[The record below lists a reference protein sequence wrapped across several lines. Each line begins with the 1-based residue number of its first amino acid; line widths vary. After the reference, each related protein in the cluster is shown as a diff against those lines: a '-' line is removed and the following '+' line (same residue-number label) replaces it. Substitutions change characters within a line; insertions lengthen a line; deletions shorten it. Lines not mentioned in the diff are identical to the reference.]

1 MGVAGFNVIDWT
13 KQQASSMPIISNLVA
28 SDEAKPVQDDSR
40 AQAIVNEKD
49 EEITS
54 LNETIRELEATINDQ
69 NQDIVRLEN
78 SLEDAQIDEEL
89 LEEDS
94 SDESFSTIIDSF
106 EEMKGSKAAPIIE
119 NLETDTAVSILQE
132 LSNEHRA
139 TILGAMNPEQAAELT
154 QLLLSNEN

>member
-1 MGVAGFNVIDWT
+1 MVETTKKKKRNPILWFLFAVVIPLIIIITLVVIIMGVAGFNVIDWT

-69 NQDIVRLEN
+69 NQDIVR
-78 SLEDAQIDEEL
+78 
-89 LEEDS
+89 
-94 SDESFSTIIDSF
+94 
-106 EEMKGSKAAPIIE
+106 
-119 NLETDTAVSILQE
+119 
-132 LSNEHRA
+132 
-139 TILGAMNPEQAAELT
+139 
-154 QLLLSNEN
+154 